1 MERRLTDQQIELINS
16 LIEDRVEYEEEHR
29 DAGNDHDHLLGESW
43 HSEHDN
49 RLREA
54 LAEHGVE
61 LGAVDFDQLAEEVI
75 FWAEMV
81 PSHIYDNSPAA
92 GQILLDS
99 YAIGEIEIEINA
111 HELGCDR
118 ISAVNI
124 EQMNRECDAFF
135 RAGVWS
141 LGDSCD
147 YCYAY
152 VGSDRSWDAQISID
166 QIRLLIE
173 HLSERTAA

>member
-16 LIEDRVEYEEEHR
+16 LIEDRVEYEEEHK
-29 DAGNDHDHLLGESW
+29 DAGNDRAHMLGESW
-43 HSEHDN
+43 YSDHDN

-54 LAEHGVE
+54 LAE
-61 LGAVDFDQLAEEVI
+61 LGIDHSAVDFDQLAEDVI

-81 PSHIYDNSPAA
+81 PSHLYDNSPKA

-99 YAIGEIEIEINA
+99 FPVGEIEIEISA
-111 HELGCDR
+111 DGLGCDR

-124 EQMNRECDAFF
+124 EQMNRECDALF
-135 RAGVWS
+135 RAGVRS

-152 VGSDRSWDAQISID
+152 VSSDRSWDAQISIN
-166 QIRLLIE
+166 QIRLLIAE
-173 HLSERTAA
+173 LVERAA

>member
-1 MERRLTDQQIELINS
+1 MERILTDQQIELINS

-29 DAGNDHDHLLGESW
+29 DAGEGYAHLLGESW
-43 HSEHDN
+43 HSDYDN

-61 LGAVDFDQLAEEVI
+61 LGPVDFDQLAEDVI

-81 PSHIYDNSPAA
+81 PSHIYDNSPKA

-99 YAIGEIEIEINA
+99 YAIGEMEIEISA
-111 HELGCDR
+111 EELGCDR

-124 EQMNRECDAFF
+124 EQMNRECDAYF
-135 RAGVWS
+135 RH
-141 LGDSCD
+141 SCSD
-147 YCYAY
+147 RCYAY
-152 VGSDRSWDAQISID
+152 ISSDRSWDAQISIE

-173 HLSERTAA
+173 QLAERIAA

>member
-1 MERRLTDQQIELINS
+1 MTISQEQIEQINS
-16 LIEDRVEYEEEHR
+16 LIADRVSYEEEHR
-29 DAGNDHDHLLGESW
+29 DAGNDRAHLLGESW

-49 RLREA
+49 RLRDQ
-54 LAEHGVE
+54 LAEMGIDHSS
-61 LGAVDFDQLAEEVI
+61 VDFDQLAEDVI

-81 PSHIYDNSPAA
+81 PSHLYDNSPSA

-99 YAIGEIEIEINA
+99 FPVGEIEIEFSA
-111 HELGCDR
+111 EELGCDR
-118 ISAVNI
+118 ISTVNI

-135 RAGVWS
+135 RAGVRS

-152 VGSDRSWDAQISID
+152 VGSDRSWDAQISSEMV
-166 QIRLLIE
+166 RHLIAA
-173 HLSERTAA
+173 LVERAA